1 MAGSRSLGRRLAALA
16 AFFVASSPAALAQDP
31 VAEFYH
37 GKRIHLLIGGAPG
50 GSYDIPGRVMAR
62 HMGRHVPGNPTF
74 VVENMYGAASLQ
86 MTNHLYVRA
95 AKDGTVIGVPNNN
108 VVLEPALKIF
118 SGQGQNVQ
126 FDATRFIYLGTPV
139 QEPHVLFLSPKAP
152 AQSLAQ
158 LKTTKVLMGSVAAG
172 ATNHTLAQLVNSVFG
187 TKFEMITGYKG
198 PPDIMLAVDRGEVHG
213 MSTVSSGVF
222 ANRPSWFTG
231 DATMIMQFGSQRLAH
246 IKQVPTAIELAP
258 DEEARELFRFIAFKF
273 TLARLFTL
281 PPGVPDDRVK
291 ALRKAFDDT
300 VADAELLA
308 EAKKLKLDIN
318 PVNGEEAT
326 KLVMALVNMPGK
338 IVDKLRPVLAG
349 N

>member
-1 MAGSRSLGRRLAALA
+1 MAGVRLGLCWGVAAGLMA
-16 AFFVASSPAALAQDP
+16 LWPGQVLAQNA
-31 VAEFYH
+31 VAEFYQ
-37 GKRIHLLIGGAPG
+37 GKRMHLLIGGAPG
-50 GSYDIPGRVMAR
+50 ASYDIPGRAMAR
-62 HMGRHVPGNPTF
+62 HMSRHIPGNPTF

-95 AKDGTVIGVPNNN
+95 ARDGTVMGVPNNN

-118 SGQGQNVQ
+118 SSQGQNVQ
-126 FDATRFIYLGTPV
+126 FDATKFIYLGTPV

-152 AQSLAQ
+152 AKTLAE

-172 ATNHTLAQLVNSVFG
+172 ASNHTLPQLVNSIFG
-187 TKFEMITGYKG
+187 TKMEMITGYKG

-213 MSTVSSGVF
+213 MSTVSSGIF
-222 ANRPSWFTG
+222 ANRPTWFTG
-231 DATMIMQFGSQRLAH
+231 GSSMIMQFGSQRLAH

-258 DEEARELFRFIAFKF
+258 DEEAREMFKFIAFKF

-281 PPGVPDDRVK
+281 PPGVPEDRVK

-300 VADAELLA
+300 VKDPEFLADS
-308 EAKKLKLDIN
+308 KKMKLDIN

-326 KLVMALVNMPGK
+326 KLVMALVNMPEK
-338 IVDKLRPVLAG
+338 IVGRLRPVLAG